1 MLLATKMTFAR
12 IAVGYTWVV
21 SSLLW
26 VVAMAAGTAAIVW
39 GAEKFAEHLAD
50 ASKRLGVTAFALAVL
65 LAGAEP
71 EELATVVTASVR
83 GVDGVAFGD
92 VIGANAAIVTIALG
106 VGAWIVTIPFGRSI
120 QMYGVGGLI
129 TGVLATV
136 MMWDGALGR
145 GEGAILVG
153 AYVVFVAAIWLRER
167 RPPSLGE
174 AGELD
179 EDADPEGRVSSDLG
193 WVLAGLVALTLG
205 SIVLVEGVR
214 QITSI
219 EESQTRLGLTVV
231 GFATAF
237 ELVVLAFSAS
247 RHGVT
252 EAVIA
257 GVIGSYAY
265 NMTMSLGVGALV
277 SPIAINDA
285 GLLHAPLIAMLALLA
300 VAIVIG
306 ARNNRLNRRD
316 AYILFAG
323 YPVFVIITLL

>member
-1 MLLATKMTFAR
+1 LWL
-12 IAVGYTWVV
+12 IAMV
-21 SSLLW
+21 
-26 VVAMAAGTAAIVW
+26 AGTAAIVW
-39 GAEKFAEHLAD
+39 GAERFAEHLAD
-50 ASKRLGVTAFALAVL
+50 ASKRLGVTAFALAIL

-83 GVDGVAFGD
+83 DVGGVAFGD
-92 VIGANAAIVTIALG
+92 VIGANAAIVTVALG
-106 VGAWIVTIPFGRSI
+106 VGAWMVTIPFGRSI
-120 QMYGVGGLI
+120 QRYAFGGLVAGI
-129 TGVLATV
+129 LATAF
-136 MMWDGALGR
+136 MWDGALR
-145 GEGAILVG
+145 RVEGATLVG
-153 AYVVFVAAIWLRER
+153 AYVVFVATIWLSER

-179 EDADPEGRVSSDLG
+179 GAADPEGRVGSDLA

-205 SIVLVEGVR
+205 SMVLVEGVR
-214 QITSI
+214 QLTDI
-219 EESQTRLGLTVV
+219 ESTQTRLGLTVV

-277 SPIAINDA
+277 APISITDA
-285 GLLHAPLIAMLALLA
+285 SLLHAPLVVMLALLA
-300 VAIVIG
+300 VAIALGV
-306 ARNNRLNRRD
+306 RRGSLGRRH
-316 AYILFAG
+316 AVALVAG
-323 YPVFVIITLL
+323 YPAFVLVALW

>member
-1 MLLATKMTFAR
+1 MSSALWL
-12 IAVGYTWVV
+12 IA
-21 SSLLW
+21 
-26 VVAMAAGTAAIVW
+26 MIAGTAAIVW
-39 GAEKFAEHLAD
+39 GAERFAEHLAD
-50 ASKRLGVTAFALAVL
+50 ASKRLGVTAFALAIL

-71 EELATVVTASVR
+71 EELATVVTASARDV
-83 GVDGVAFGD
+83 GGVAFGD

-120 QMYGVGGLI
+120 QRYAAGGLI
-129 TGVLATV
+129 TGILATTF
-136 MMWDGALGR
+136 MWDGSLAR
-145 GEGAILVG
+145 TEGAILVI
-153 AYVVFVAAIWLRER
+153 AYVVFVAVIWLSER

-179 EDADPEGRVSSDLG
+179 QAADPEGRVGSDLA
-193 WVLAGLVALTLG
+193 WVLAGLVALTIG

-214 QITSI
+214 QITDI
-219 EESQTRLGLTVV
+219 ESTQTRLGLTVV

-277 SPIAINDA
+277 APISISDA
-285 GLLHAPLIAMLALLA
+285 GLLHAPLIVMLALLA
-300 VAIVIG
+300 VAIVLG
-306 ARNNRLNRRD
+306 VRRGRLDRRD
-316 AYILFAG
+316 AVVLFAG
-323 YPVFVIITLL
+323 YPVFVLIALR

>member
-1 MLLATKMTFAR
+1 MSSALWL
-12 IAVGYTWVV
+12 IA
-21 SSLLW
+21 
-26 VVAMAAGTAAIVW
+26 MIAGTAAIVW
-39 GAEKFAEHLAD
+39 GAERFAEHLAD
-50 ASKRLGVTAFALAVL
+50 ASKRLGVTAFALAIL

-71 EELATVVTASVR
+71 EELATVVTASARDV
-83 GVDGVAFGD
+83 GGVAFGD

-120 QMYGVGGLI
+120 QRYAAGGLI
-129 TGVLATV
+129 TGILATTF
-136 MMWDGALGR
+136 MWDGSLAR
-145 GEGAILVG
+145 TEGAILVI
-153 AYVVFVAAIWLRER
+153 AYVVFVAVIWLSER

-179 EDADPEGRVSSDLG
+179 QAADSEGRVGSDLA
-193 WVLAGLVALTLG
+193 WVLAGLVALTIG

-214 QITSI
+214 QITDI
-219 EESQTRLGLTVV
+219 ESTQTRLGLTVV

-277 SPIAINDA
+277 APISISDA
-285 GLLHAPLIAMLALLA
+285 GLLHAPLIVMLALLA
-300 VAIVIG
+300 VAIVLG
-306 ARNNRLNRRD
+306 VRRGRLDRRD
-316 AYILFAG
+316 AVVLFAG
-323 YPVFVIITLL
+323 YPVFVLIALR

>member
-1 MLLATKMTFAR
+1 MSSVLWL
-12 IAVGYTWVV
+12 IAMV
-21 SSLLW
+21 
-26 VVAMAAGTAAIVW
+26 AGTAAIVW
-39 GAEKFAEHLAD
+39 GAERFAEHLAD

-83 GVDGVAFGD
+83 DVGGVAYGD

-106 VGAWIVTIPFGRSI
+106 VGAWIVAIPFGRSI
-120 QMYGVGGLI
+120 QRYAAGGLI
-129 TGVLATV
+129 TGILATA
-136 MMWDGALGR
+136 MMWDGELGR
-145 GEGAILVG
+145 VEGAVLVA
-153 AYVVFVAAIWLRER
+153 AYIVFVAVIWLSER

-179 EDADPEGRVSSDLG
+179 EAADPDGRIGADLA
-193 WVLAGLVALTLG
+193 WVVAGLVALTVG

-214 QITSI
+214 RITDI
-219 EESQTRLGLTVV
+219 ESTQTRLGLTVV

-277 SPIAINDA
+277 APISITDNS
-285 GLLHAPLIAMLALLA
+285 LLHAPLIVMLALLS
-300 VAIVIG
+300 VAIAIG
-306 ARNNRLNRRD
+306 VRHQGLGRRD
-316 AYILFAG
+316 AVVLFAG
-323 YPVFVIITLL
+323 YPVFVFAALW

>member
-1 MLLATKMTFAR
+1 M
-12 IAVGYTWVV
+12 
-21 SSLLW
+21 SSVLW
-26 VVAMAAGTAAIVW
+26 LIAMAAGTAAIVW
-39 GAEKFAEHLAD
+39 GAERFAEHLAD
-50 ASKRLGVTAFALAVL
+50 ASKRLGVTAFALAIL

-83 GVDGVAFGD
+83 DVGGVAFGD

-120 QMYGVGGLI
+120 QRYAAGGLI
-129 TGVLATV
+129 SGILAAV

-145 GEGAILVG
+145 IEGAVLVA
-153 AYVVFVAAIWLRER
+153 AYVVFVAAIWLSER

-179 EDADPEGRVSSDLG
+179 EAADPDGRVGADLA
-193 WVLAGLVALTLG
+193 WVLAGLAALTVG
-205 SIVLVEGVR
+205 SMMLVEGVR
-214 QITSI
+214 QITDI
-219 EESQTRLGLTVV
+219 ESTQTRLGLTVV

-277 SPIAINDA
+277 APISITNA
-285 GLLHAPLIAMLALLA
+285 GLLHTPLIVMLALLV
-300 VAIVIG
+300 VAIALGVRRG
-306 ARNNRLNRRD
+306 SLGRRD
-316 AYILFAG
+316 AVVLFCG
-323 YPVFVIITLL
+323 YPVFVFTALL